1 VGRDWFQ
8 RTQRRFDRG
17 LGFKNRRTRIYKV
30 IFFSL
35 QRAKT
40 LASIVRKGSLFSPL
54 PIQQRLCHFTPI
66 LLIPSSSLYGEGL
79 GKIVKGRFSPLICSK
94 GERSKGSACLSLTTL
109 LKTPLNYK
117 SREDGVRY
125 RSKGVGFMVDGQGE
139 VLYTS
144 FSPDSG
150 RDLTSVL
157 KIPLS
162 VIKFT
167 PINYLKP
174 PIEPPSLTLNMT
186 PSPVVTNWHQS
197 LLVVQSLFKGQ
208 SLLFY
213 PSPFNVSTFL

>member
-1 VGRDWFQ
+1 
-8 RTQRRFDRG
+8 
-17 LGFKNRRTRIYKV
+17 
-30 IFFSL
+30 
-35 QRAKT
+35 
-40 LASIVRKGSLFSPL
+40 
-54 PIQQRLCHFTPI
+54 
-66 LLIPSSSLYGEGL
+66 
-79 GKIVKGRFSPLICSK
+79 
-94 GERSKGSACLSLTTL
+94 
-109 LKTPLNYK
+109 
-117 SREDGVRY
+117 
-125 RSKGVGFMVDGQGE
+125 MVDGQGE

-167 PINYLKP
+167 TINYLKP

-197 LLVVQSLFKGQ
+197 LSVVQSLFKGQ

-213 PSPFNVSTFL
+213 PSPFNVSAFL